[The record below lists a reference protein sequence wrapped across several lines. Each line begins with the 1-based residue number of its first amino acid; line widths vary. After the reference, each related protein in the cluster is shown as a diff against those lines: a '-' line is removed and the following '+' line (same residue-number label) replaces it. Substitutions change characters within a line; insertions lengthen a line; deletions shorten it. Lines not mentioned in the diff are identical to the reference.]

1 MAVPYLICTK
11 NKQKKIKLDNAV
23 ALSKAKETHAN
34 YVEAAVDVLNTE
46 KDPTK
51 WSNKQLNTM
60 LKPLKRKDDG
70 AMPTKKAKMLEC
82 YLAWKD
88 RDVPLFDDVSA
99 DNGQE
104 VMDNMQH
111 AGVDDVDNEQELT
124 AEEEAIST
132 MMEMGAVELV

>member
-1 MAVPYLICTK
+1 M
-11 NKQKKIKLDNAV
+11 
-23 ALSKAKETHAN
+23 SKAKETHAN

-60 LKPLKRKDDG
+60 LKPLIRKDGG

-88 RDVPLFDDVSA
+88 RDVPLFDDASA
-99 DNGQE
+99 DNGREQI
-104 VMDNMQH
+104 MDDMQH
-111 AGVDDVDNEQELT
+111 AGIDDVDNEQELT
-124 AEEEAIST
+124 AEEEAIT
-132 MMEMGAVELV
+132 AMMEMGAVELV